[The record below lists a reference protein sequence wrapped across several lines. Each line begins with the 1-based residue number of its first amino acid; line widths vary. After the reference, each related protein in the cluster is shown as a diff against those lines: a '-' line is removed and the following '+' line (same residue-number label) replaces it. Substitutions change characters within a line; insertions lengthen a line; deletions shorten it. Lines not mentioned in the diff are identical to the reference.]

1 MPMRHLSLQGY
12 KLGKSQSDILILS
25 PRYIFP
31 TTSSNALYTYPKL
44 IIGGQIYKNLC
55 IHMEGSER
63 RNNTLCACG
72 GAIFFLGLDFQT
84 AGTNFQTFGGFS
96 GVSYTDTQFHDIFR
110 LKLILFNI
118 ANVLD
123 IYQPIIAYK
132 GDKMRFST
140 FMLIE

>member
-1 MPMRHLSLQGY
+1 
-12 KLGKSQSDILILS
+12 
-25 PRYIFP
+25 
-31 TTSSNALYTYPKL
+31 
-44 IIGGQIYKNLC
+44 
-55 IHMEGSER
+55 MEGSEK

-96 GVSYTDTQFHDIFR
+96 GASYTDTQFHDIFR

-118 ANVLD
+118 
-123 IYQPIIAYK
+123 YQPILAYK
-132 GDKMRFST
+132 GDKIRFST